1 MRIIPIVAISMPD
14 DDFVELERLQKE
26 GGFSN
31 RSEVVRHALQS
42 LLAEHRTMEGFTGR
56 VTLVVTAMFA
66 PGGKSNQCSKVQ
78 HMHNELIS
86 AIMHAHSSEG
96 GCVEI
101 MVVTGEA
108 DEARELIQKMR
119 ALKRVTRVQVSL
131 AGR

>member
-1 MRIIPIVAISMPD
+1 MPD
-14 DDFVELERLQKE
+14 DDFAELERLQKE

-42 LLAEHRTMEGFTGR
+42 LLAEHRTMEGFVGN
-56 VTLVVTAMFA
+56 VTLVVTAMLA

-78 HMHNELIS
+78 HMHNDIIS

-96 GCVEI
+96 ACVEI
-101 MVVTGEA
+101 MVIDGEA
-108 DEARELIQKMR
+108 DEARKFIQKIR
-119 ALKRVTRVQVSL
+119 SLKRVTRVQVSL